1 MDSRKVYAVVVIL
14 CLLAYAWTTYAFY
27 HREPVSIDHFGACHI
42 KNLTGL
48 ACPSCGTTR
57 SIVKILDG
65 EFAEALFINPLG
77 YVTSIIFLIL
87 LPMLLLI
94 DMLIKTKHLLK
105 FLSRSTDLIK
115 DYRMA
120 VPLIVLMTANWIWN
134 LTKQL

>member
-1 MDSRKVYAVVVIL
+1 MDSRKVYAVVVTL
-14 CLLAYAWTTYAFY
+14 CLLAYTWTTYAFY
-27 HREPVSIDHFGACHI
+27 HREPVSIGHFGACHI

-57 SIVKILDG
+57 SVVKILDG
-65 EFAEALFINPLG
+65 QFAEALYINPLG
-77 YVTSIIFLIL
+77 YVTFIIFLLI

-94 DMLIKTKHLLK
+94 DLVIKKTHLLN
-105 FLSRSTDLIK
+105 FLNRSTHLIK

-134 LTKQL
+134 LTKHL